1 MHDSRLAPLGLR
13 DAETARSRAVP
24 VPTLFAEHLSTHF
37 LQSSPSLPMQ
47 MRLGVDAFGDCPLL
61 SDNKKILT
69 HPTNERTF

>member
-1 MHDSRLAPLGLR
+1 MHDSRLASLGLR
-13 DAETARSRAVP
+13 DTETTGSRAVP
-24 VPTLFAEHLSTHF
+24 VPTLFAEHLSTYF

-47 MRLGVDAFGDCPLL
+47 MRLWVDAFGDCPLL